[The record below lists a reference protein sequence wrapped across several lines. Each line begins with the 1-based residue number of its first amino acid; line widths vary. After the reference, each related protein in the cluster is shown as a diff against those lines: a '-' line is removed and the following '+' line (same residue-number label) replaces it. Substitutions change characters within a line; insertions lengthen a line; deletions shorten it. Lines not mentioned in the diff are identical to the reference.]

1 MFKTKNRKKLLQI
14 DKNSKSTSKIVFIQ
28 RKKEPA
34 QMLHFFKKNKL
45 LMIIIIVVILA
56 IICVLSAIYIL
67 FPFNRLNNSY
77 VGEIQ
82 QINKPLKTISEY
94 TYLPSFYDENK
105 GFVIKGS
112 QMTVY
117 NHKADEKEKKI
128 NLPFVFTNLSNDNS
142 NPSYGW
148 VDNETIFYTTA
159 KNIIIFDIENQKV
172 KELEDFFDDVLDEQ
186 YYLQNICYNNEM
198 FAYTISLKDESF
210 FNKKNDSNIISQA
223 PLTNGALLPNSTVK
237 KESLEETTSKIST
250 SQNISDENVL
260 KKEQIKNNIKATGVH
275 NAIKNLKGKELYCS
289 NENIFF
295 VALGENRYSSIGI
308 ITNVYYS
315 TQNRKVKIF

>member
-159 KNIIIFDIENQKV
+159 KNIIIFDIENQ
-172 KELEDFFDDVLDEQ
+172 
-186 YYLQNICYNNEM
+186 
-198 FAYTISLKDESF
+198 
-210 FNKKNDSNIISQA
+210 
-223 PLTNGALLPNSTVK
+223 
-237 KESLEETTSKIST
+237 
-250 SQNISDENVL
+250 
-260 KKEQIKNNIKATGVH
+260 
-275 NAIKNLKGKELYCS
+275 
-289 NENIFF
+289 
-295 VALGENRYSSIGI
+295 
-308 ITNVYYS
+308 
-315 TQNRKVKIF
+315 